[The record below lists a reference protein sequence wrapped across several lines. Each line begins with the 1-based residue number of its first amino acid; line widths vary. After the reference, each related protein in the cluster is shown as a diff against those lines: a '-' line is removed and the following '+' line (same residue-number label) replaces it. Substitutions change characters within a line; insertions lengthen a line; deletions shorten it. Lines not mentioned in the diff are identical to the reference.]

1 MAQGLSGLGVEARYV
16 AGEGGRYGMH
26 RNERRAVLKAF
37 NRGAFQAVVCCDLL
51 FEGWDAPH
59 VSAVVNCRPT
69 YKLYRFQQEV
79 GRGTRPCAEIGKEDL
94 LVIDFDW
101 RTSSHARDL
110 AHVADLF
117 GGDLDER
124 TRARVKAK
132 VDEKQ
137 AKGEEVDFEAEVDE
151 AERHFVDRD
160 KMLIRLTGAKLRLAG
175 EEICYDPIG
184 VGNLVGARLVKRY
197 DINTEAAGPAT
208 GKQMEMLRMLGVRDG
223 GTLSKWGAVKL
234 IKSLK
239 DRAAEGLAT
248 PEQLAALRLAGVGD
262 GVARVMRAGEAAEFL
277 GKNLNTMEMFK

>member
-1 MAQGLSGLGVEARYV
+1 
-16 AGEGGRYGMH
+16 
-26 RNERRAVLKAF
+26 
-37 NRGAFQAVVCCDLL
+37 
-51 FEGWDAPH
+51 
-59 VSAVVNCRPT
+59 
-69 YKLYRFQQEV
+69 
-79 GRGTRPCAEIGKEDL
+79 
-94 LVIDFDW
+94 
-101 RTSSHARDL
+101 
-110 AHVADLF
+110 VADLF